1 MKLKLFYYYYLYTFL
16 DYGIPHTNHMLG
28 QIFNQWQKTTFG
40 IKPSICTQ
48 LFVVRF
54 QRFDY
59 SWNSKFIIALGTI
72 QGSNDQINNTKMKN
86 FFVLKLISNFDFTS
100 LYSKKKK
107 NSVKLPDLH
116 KQVVLPLFQFFALI
130 LLLPRKIKISIL

>member
-54 QRFDY
+54 QRFDH
-59 SWNSKFIIALGTI
+59 SWNSKFIISLGTI

-86 FFVLKLISNFDFTS
+86 FFVLKLISNLISRVFIQ
-100 LYSKKKK
+100 KKK

-130 LLLPRKIKISIL
+130 LLLPRKIKISIS